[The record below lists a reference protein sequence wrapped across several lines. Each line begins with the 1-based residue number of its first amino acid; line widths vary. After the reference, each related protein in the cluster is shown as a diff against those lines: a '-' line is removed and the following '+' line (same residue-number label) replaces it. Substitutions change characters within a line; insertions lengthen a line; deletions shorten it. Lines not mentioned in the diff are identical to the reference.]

1 MASPDLA
8 TGAVIGERYRLDR
21 RLGDGS
27 GPDGILW
34 LATDTLAADA
44 PVVLRQVGPDRDQAR
59 MREVWA
65 RLQGVLHPQVPRHG
79 AALEEGDQLWLVR
92 DWQQG
97 RTYRELLEARRERQL
112 VFGAGEVLLM
122 LRQFLPV
129 LAVLHGQDL
138 VHGDLSPANLLRRDS
153 DGLPVPLDLGL
164 KRGEPAPTATPGYAA
179 AEQVRGEPSEP
190 WMDLHALG
198 VVALVLLS
206 GDEPEALLDPV
217 SLAWRWPAALEGEE
231 PLRQQLERLVAPDP
245 KRRFS
250 SAAEALAAFQRL
262 EMPESTGPVARADRT
277 VALVPQEREEPPA
290 AAAAEPEPAAA
301 AAVQAP
307 APAPPVVIPEPS
319 LRRRH
324 LEKEEAAE
332 GGFWPVV
339 VALVLSAV
347 AGTAM
352 GWWWLGRGKPV
363 EPPPRAEEP
372 PPASLPPGEVNQR
385 QQLLNRLRALQV
397 DRPWFLSLV
406 DASLLAQYPER
417 KGRLPGEAL
426 EDAPLRR
433 VWNELAQEWLVR
445 VEQLPPEIRSRLGSF
460 TASDWERRRSGL
472 VNQGLSAG
480 VLQELVSDSA
490 RDLLGGR
497 GGREIPAEPFRQL
510 WYAAAEM
517 TLANMRI
524 DAILLRPSVT
534 QVVTADVP
542 AAGARLFPVQVPPGH
557 GLVLGLTGT
566 PLLQMSV
573 FSADG
578 EQLAPRGALRVVT
591 LAPQKDSPV
600 QLLVT
605 NDGVAP
611 ARITVSLRA
620 DPPAPPSPSAPPL
633 PQQLPEPDSAG
644 ELPSPPSGLTRERDR
659 GLPRSPGP
667 GTTEPPGEG
676 TGGEEDAGVGRP

>member
-1 MASPDLA
+1 MR
-8 TGAVIGERYRLDR
+8 AVW
-21 RLGDGS
+21 S
-27 GPDGILW
+27 
-34 LATDTLAADA
+34 
-44 PVVLRQVGPDRDQAR
+44 
-59 MREVWA
+59 

-129 LAVLHGQDL
+129 LTVLHGQDL
-138 VHGDLSPANLLRRDS
+138 VHGDLCPANLLRRDS

-164 KRGEPAPTATPGYAA
+164 MRGEPAPKATPGYAP
-179 AEQVRGEPSEP
+179 AEQVRGEPAEP

-231 PLRQQLERLVAPDP
+231 PLRQQLERLLASEP
-245 KRRFS
+245 KRRFG
-250 SAAEALAAFQRL
+250 SAAQALAAFQRL

-277 VALVPQEREEPPA
+277 VALVPQERPEPPAPA
-290 AAAAEPEPAAA
+290 AAAAEAEPAAA
-301 AAVQAP
+301 EPQP
-307 APAPPVVIPEPS
+307 APAPVAPVVPPEPS
-319 LRRRH
+319 LRRRY
-324 LEKEEAAE
+324 LEKEEQAE

-347 AGTAM
+347 AGTAL

-372 PPASLPPGEVNQR
+372 APASLPPGEVNQR

-397 DRPWFLSLV
+397 DRAWFLSLV

-417 KGRLPGEAL
+417 KGRLPSEAL

-445 VEQLPPEIRSRLGSF
+445 VEQLPMEIRRRLGGF
-460 TASDWERRRSGL
+460 TAADWERRKSGL
-472 VNQGLSAG
+472 VGQGLSAG
-480 VLQELVSDSA
+480 VLQELVSGSA

-497 GGREIPAEPFRQL
+497 GGREIPDEPFRQL

-517 TLANMRI
+517 QLANMRI
-524 DAILLRPSVT
+524 DAITLRPRVT

-573 FSADG
+573 FSAAG
-578 EQLAPRGALRVVT
+578 ELLAPRGALRVVT
-591 LAPQKDSPV
+591 LAPQEESPV

-620 DPPAPPSPSAPPL
+620 DPPAPASPPPPSPVPGLQPEPGAAGQPPASESPL
-633 PQQLPEPDSAG
+633 PLD
-644 ELPSPPSGLTRERDR
+644 RDR
-659 GLPRSPGP
+659 GLPRNRGSDAP
-667 GTTEPPGEG
+667 EPPADGTEGEAE
-676 TGGEEDAGVGRP
+676 GEPATRP